1 MSELISCL
9 APEERLLIERV
20 RAAMSCYF
28 GADVLLAAD
37 CAPFAYADF
46 HEDLLK

>member
-28 GADVLLAAD
+28 GADEPLPITLRNCLPLLMPIP
-37 CAPFAYADF
+37 C
-46 HEDLLK
+46 